1 MQHSTVRYDRAFS
14 TVAGN
19 VQYFADKFSQAIRCA
34 RDFNARRASRRKAEL
49 LRHQAVGPTVVLV
62 LLAGKLQGYNGNF
75 ASGTRYIKI
84 PRNPRSHCFTLIH
97 ETGTCQAHCNR
108 IVFAFLATYSCA
120 KILNHV
126 TGIMQLVRYYVKNI
140 LSRERIQC
148 FAHPPAAPA
157 VSMSRHHNKIMDL
170 FNYYMDCG

>member
-1 MQHSTVRYDRAFS
+1 MFSISRINLTGPYVARAILMP
-14 TVAGN
+14 G
-19 VQYFADKFSQAIRCA
+19 A
-34 RDFNARRASRRKAEL
+34 RPRKAEL
-49 LRHQAVGPTVVLV
+49 LRNITPRAYGPFSFFSTRSCRM
-62 LLAGKLQGYNGNF
+62 QREFYP
-75 ASGTRYIKI
+75 GTRYIKI

-148 FAHPPAAPA
+148 FAHLPAAPA
-157 VSMSRHHNKIMDL
+157 VSMSRHHNRIMDL
-170 FNYYMDCG
+170 FNYYADCS

>member
-1 MQHSTVRYDRAFS
+1 MRRNAARQDVAQQRGLRPFSFFTARSCRMQREFCPGA
-14 TVAGN
+14 
-19 VQYFADKFSQAIRCA
+19 
-34 RDFNARRASRRKAEL
+34 
-49 LRHQAVGPTVVLV
+49 
-62 LLAGKLQGYNGNF
+62 
-75 ASGTRYIKI
+75 RYIKI

-148 FAHPPAAPA
+148 FAHPPA
-157 VSMSRHHNKIMDL
+157 VSMSRHHNRITGL
-170 FNYYMDCG
+170 FNYYTDCG

>member
-1 MQHSTVRYDRAFS
+1 MFSISRINLAGLYIARAILMS
-14 TVAGN
+14 
-19 VQYFADKFSQAIRCA
+19 
-34 RDFNARRASRRKAEL
+34 RRASKRKAEL

-62 LLAGKLQGYNGNF
+62 LLGEKLQGYNGNF

-148 FAHPPAAPA
+148 FAHPPTAPA
-157 VSMSRHHNKIMDL
+157 VSMSRHHNRITDL
-170 FNYYMDCG
+170 FNYYMDLRLSGSLKTL

>member
-1 MQHSTVRYDRAFS
+1 MFSISRINLTRSYVARAILMP
-14 TVAGN
+14 G
-19 VQYFADKFSQAIRCA
+19 A
-34 RDFNARRASRRKAEL
+34 RPRKAEL
-49 LRHQAVGPTVVLV
+49 PRNITQRAYGHSPSSQREV
-62 LLAGKLQGYNGNF
+62 AGCNGNF
-75 ASGTRYIKI
+75 APAPRYIKI

-140 LSRERIQC
+140 LSHERIRR
-148 FAHPPAAPA
+148 FVHPPAAPA
-157 VSMSRHHNKIMDL
+157 VSMSRHHNRII
-170 FNYYMDCG
+170 